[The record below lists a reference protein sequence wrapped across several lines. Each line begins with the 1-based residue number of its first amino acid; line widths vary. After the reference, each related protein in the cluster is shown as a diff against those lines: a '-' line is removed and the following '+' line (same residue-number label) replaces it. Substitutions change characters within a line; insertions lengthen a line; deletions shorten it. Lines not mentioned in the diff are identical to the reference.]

1 MHLASISMT
10 DKHTPKHRS
19 GDEDADEANTQ
30 GTPDGNVEA
39 DTASGGAPES

>member
-10 DKHTPKHRS
+10 DKHPPKHRS
-19 GDEDADEANTQ
+19 GDEDEANTQ

-39 DTASGGAPES
+39 DTASGGAPDS